1 MKIVFIAACIAVTS
15 ALVCKRCVD
24 SDNSEFDAVI
34 EGYSEF
40 DKDIDVKKCSIQLIL
55 YNLIISIWNRR
66 PNIENE
72 MFQI

>member
-1 MKIVFIAACIAVTS
+1 MKIVFIAACIAATS

-55 YNLIISIWNRR
+55 LYQYGIGG
-66 PNIENE
+66 
-72 MFQI
+72 QILRIKCFRFRH